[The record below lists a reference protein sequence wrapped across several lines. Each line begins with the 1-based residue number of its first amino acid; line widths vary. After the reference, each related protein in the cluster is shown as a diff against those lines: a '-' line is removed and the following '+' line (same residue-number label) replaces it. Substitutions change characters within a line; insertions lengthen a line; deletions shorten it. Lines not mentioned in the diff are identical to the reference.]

1 MKADENV
8 ASESLFFRIANS
20 FVTSGLIKNMTAVD
34 IKVYLT
40 LAQHANWRT
49 GWAYPSVRRLRGLT
63 GASLTSIIKAVRRL
77 VGFGLISAERNG
89 RRFPQLDPRQ
99 IVYQVFRTP
108 QASPDDRSS
117 DKEESTMI
125 RKRDNSGK
133 YCSSRKE
140 GSCSSDRYGSCS
152 SGKEQNKTY
161 ELKDLNKNAG
171 PKPPEPS
178 FKPKIISDE
187 TVMKIMEAI
196 GPFKTLEH
204 LQRGKYSIPPFVFA
218 ACEGLSN
225 PAERESQ

>member
-8 ASESLFFRIANS
+8 ASESLFFRIANAV
-20 FVTSGLIKNMTAVD
+20 VTSGLIKNMTAVD

-49 GWAYPSVRRLRGLT
+49 GWAYPSIRRLRGLT

-99 IVYQVFRTP
+99 IVYKIFRTP
-108 QASPDDRSS
+108 QASPEDRSS
-117 DKEESTMI
+117 GKEESTMI

-140 GSCSSDRYGSCS
+140 ESCSSDRYRSCS
-152 SGKEQNKTY
+152 SGKERNDIS
-161 ELKDLNKNAG
+161 ESDDLNKNAG
-171 PKPPEPS
+171 SKPPEPS
-178 FKPKIISDE
+178 FKPKMPIDKTILQE
-187 TVMKIMEAI
+187 YMKIK
-196 GPFKTLEH
+196 GPQWTHDYLRDH
-204 LQRGKYSIPPFVFA
+204 DYPIPPEVLL
-218 ACEGLSN
+218 ACKNDS
-225 PAERESQ
+225 PAEGES

>member
-8 ASESLFFRIANS
+8 ASESPFFRIANAV
-20 FVTSGLIKNMTAVD
+20 VTSGLIKIMTAVD

-49 GWAYPSVRRLRGLT
+49 GWAYPSIRRLRDLT
-63 GASLTSIIKAVRRL
+63 GASLTSIIKAARRL

-99 IVYQVFRTP
+99 IVYQVHRTP

-117 DKEESTMI
+117 GKEKSTMI

-140 GSCSSDRYGSCS
+140 TSCSSDRYGSCS
-152 SGKEQNKTY
+152 SGKEPNKIS
-161 ELKDLNKNAG
+161 ELDDLNENAG
-171 PKPPEPS
+171 PKRPEPS
-178 FKPKIISDE
+178 LKRSDVSNE
-187 TVMKIMEAI
+187 TVKMIMKEI
-196 GPFKTLEH
+196 GPHKTLEY
-204 LQRGKYSIPPFVFA
+204 LQRGKHAIPPFVLA
-218 ACEGLSN
+218 ACEALSN
-225 PAERESQ
+225 PAEGGS